1 MGSFGWKQTSFTLP
15 VCPGS
20 LAKPR
25 HHDSDKR
32 CFHFPRKKRSR
43 VLDATSFADLKLMSL
58 LSNLSFMKLQEV
70 NQYRRIEPL
79 NICSFSH
86 SIKTESWIS
95 QDEDI
100 LSRPV
105 SELKHLHVPNI
116 HLANT
121 LRKTVH
127 AWVAVF
133 SHPSLELWK
142 MFEKCQ
148 AGGTF

>member
-1 MGSFGWKQTSFTLP
+1 MPHL
-15 VCPGS
+15 
-20 LAKPR
+20 
-25 HHDSDKR
+25 
-32 CFHFPRKKRSR
+32 
-43 VLDATSFADLKLMSL
+43 LMSL
-58 LSNLSFMKLQEV
+58 LSNLSFMEHRHIK
-70 NQYRRIEPL
+70 PL
-79 NICSFSH
+79 NICSFSD

-121 LRKTVH
+121 YKTMH
-127 AWVAVF
+127 AWMAGVA
-133 SHPSLELWK
+133 HPSLELWK
-142 MFEKCQ
+142 CFGKCQ